1 MLTFIADSVSL
12 RSNIDPA
19 DGFVTYEVV
28 MSGIDDATRAYFDN
42 VTFRD
47 CGFDGEKALELFQTL
62 SWHLNDL
69 DGDGYGFMARRTVDG
84 NWVVVL

>member
-19 DGFVTYEVV
+19 DGFLKYEVV
-28 MSGIDDATRAYFDN
+28 MSGIDDATREYLSD

-47 CGFDGEKALELFQTL
+47 CHLDGEKALELFQTL

-69 DGDGYGFMARRTVDG
+69 DGEGYGFIARRTVDG